1 MLEKLFPIPK
11 LYLFL
16 DLEQMCVPTIINSKQ
31 VDWYVSRDLDSRFN
45 LREFAAVQDWFQSG
59 KAFHTMRDHPN
70 HGVPML
76 GSAWGTRLTDPT
88 VRLGWLKTW
97 KKGITSSIVWAKR
110 NDYGPDQTF
119 LKRYTNKIHSSK
131 NYNQVVVRTYP
142 KSEWVFGHIL
152 ALLQMTSSYMAKIQH
167 KILIS

>member
-119 LKRYTNKIHSSK
+119 LKRYTTNKIHSSK
-131 NYNQVVVRTYP
+131 NYLELGSGQNEY
-142 KSEWVFGHIL
+142 
-152 ALLQMTSSYMAKIQH
+152 LLTRNLNGYSDIFWPYYR
-167 KILIS
+167 

>member
-1 MLEKLFPIPK
+1 MGNHHQKKNHYFEMLEKLFPIPK

-119 LKRYTNKIHSSK
+119 LKRYILTKYIHRKIT
-131 NYNQVVVRTYP
+131 YNQVVVRTSTTYLP
-142 KSEWVFGHIL
+142 EI
-152 ALLQMTSSYMAKIQH
+152 
-167 KILIS
+167 

>member
-1 MLEKLFPIPK
+1 MIIYRRALKMEKLCNGQPPPNKNHYFEMLEKLFPIPK

-131 NYNQVVVRTYP
+131 NYNQVVVRTHN
-142 KSEWVFGHIL
+142 EI
-152 ALLQMTSSYMAKIQH
+152 
-167 KILIS
+167 